1 VGIKQRLG
9 ELEARMETE
18 TRRGETPPDVR
29 VLLKAVERHQA
40 REKGKEPPPY
50 TQEEIE
56 EMRRYDLEIAAGGG
70 VVGQLRESVGW
81 AVRRRPGETQR
92 VGRRGP
98 QEVRTSREPPA
109 RAMERGVGSR
119 RLTKGANGLKRK
131 AAQKEEI

>member
-1 VGIKQRLG
+1 VSIKQRLG

-81 AVRRRPGETQR
+81 QSEE
-92 VGRRGP
+92 GRAKLK
-98 QEVRTSREPPA
+98 EWEEEA
-109 RAMERGVGSR
+109 HR
-119 RLTKGANGLKRK
+119 RLEQAENLPPERWSEVWGVDD
-131 AAQKEEI
+131 